1 MPNPLLANQIQNL
14 YQSFLTNKMQFLSQ
28 RNVNVPSQ
36 YANNPEEAVK
46 YLLNSGAMSQEQF
59 NKLDQLANTLGLKRY

>member
-1 MPNPLLANQIQNL
+1 MPNPLFTNQIQNQF
-14 YQSFLTNKMQFLSQ
+14 QSFKTNPMEFLIQ
-28 RNVNVPSQ
+28 RNLNIPQQ

-59 NKLDQLANTLGLKRY
+59 NTLSQMANSLGLK

>member
-1 MPNPLLANQIQNL
+1 MPNPLFANQIQNL

-28 RNVNVPSQ
+28 RNINVPPQ

-46 YLLNSGAMSQEQF
+46 YLLNNGIMSQEQF
-59 NKLDQLANTLGLKRY
+59 NKLDQLATALGLK